1 MGFKYWSANCLLA
14 LFLVSPAHAD
24 LAPEEILRNAA
35 LYTVKVKTLGDI
47 GLNKDEGG
55 SSTGTG
61 FLIDRKRGWILTNA
75 HVATRSPAKIEVSFK
90 DGAAVTAKRIH
101 VDAYIDMAVLQIPVS
116 NIPNAAIEA
125 KLSCGDL
132 PSPGTPVLAYG
143 HPWSIPYTATR
154 GIVSGV
160 SWFYPHEHVQTDAL
174 INSGNSGGPLI
185 NASNGQVVGINTAT
199 YSDKNDANA
208 SAVSLAEPMPAIC
221 RVISLLRDGK
231 DARLKLLPLATA
243 TSGDDIKPRVA
254 RAYADNAQFQPGDL
268 IVKVN
273 GSGPVRSLSDLIDR
287 LRGAGER
294 ATITVERRGKSID
307 IETPLQT
314 KPDPLKNRSVNI
326 SGMVISNPWKLDDH
340 ELNPEGY
347 LVIDWIEDAK
357 EAALT
362 EAKVSDSIVSVD
374 GQKFRSTDA
383 LYSYLAALK
392 PDAQIDLVL
401 RGRSK
406 EPEYFMEYRQ
416 VTLSRAELELIRLDE

>member
-90 DGAAVTAKRIH
+90 DGASIAAKRIH
-101 VDAYIDMAVLQIPVS
+101 VDAFIDMAVLQIPVS

-125 KLSCGDL
+125 KLTCNDL
-132 PSPGTPVLAYG
+132 PPPGTSVLAYG
-143 HPWSIPYTATR
+143 HPWGIPYTATR

-160 SWFYPHEHVQTDAL
+160 SWFYPHEHVQTDAV

-185 NASNGQVVGINTAT
+185 STSNGQVVGVNSAT
-199 YSDKNDANA
+199 YKNKNDTDAT
-208 SAVSLAEPMPAIC
+208 AVSLAEPMPAIC
-221 RVISLLRDGK
+221 HVISLLRDGK

-273 GSGPVRSLSDLIDR
+273 GSGPVRSLPDLIDR
-287 LRGAGER
+287 LRGVGDR
-294 ATITVERRGKSID
+294 ATITVDRKGKSID

-347 LVIDWIEDAK
+347 LVIDWIETDK
-357 EAALT
+357 EVALT
-362 EAKVSDSIVSVD
+362 EAKVSDRIVSVD

-383 LYSYLAALK
+383 LYSYLSALK
-392 PDAQIDLVL
+392 PDANVDFVL
-401 RGRSK
+401 RGLSK
-406 EPEYFMEYRQ
+406 EPEYLMEYRQ
-416 VTLSRAELELIRLDE
+416 VALSRAELALIRLDE

>member
-1 MGFKYWSANCLLA
+1 MGFKYWSASCLLG
-14 LFLVSPAHAD
+14 LFLVSPVHAD
-24 LAPEEILRNAA
+24 PAHEAILRDAA

-61 FLIDRKRGWILTNA
+61 FLIDRKRGWLLTNA

-90 DGAAVTAKRIH
+90 DGASIAAKRIH

-154 GIVSGV
+154 WIVSGV

-221 RVISLLRDGK
+221 RVI
-231 DARLKLLPLATA
+231 
-243 TSGDDIKPRVA
+243 
-254 RAYADNAQFQPGDL
+254 
-268 IVKVN
+268 
-273 GSGPVRSLSDLIDR
+273 
-287 LRGAGER
+287 
-294 ATITVERRGKSID
+294 
-307 IETPLQT
+307 
-314 KPDPLKNRSVNI
+314 
-326 SGMVISNPWKLDDH
+326 
-340 ELNPEGY
+340 
-347 LVIDWIEDAK
+347 
-357 EAALT
+357 
-362 EAKVSDSIVSVD
+362 
-374 GQKFRSTDA
+374 
-383 LYSYLAALK
+383 
-392 PDAQIDLVL
+392 
-401 RGRSK
+401 
-406 EPEYFMEYRQ
+406 
-416 VTLSRAELELIRLDE
+416 